1 MKSRD
6 SRLSVTATMSDTAK
20 PDETPAAAAPERE
33 PETDIAASEEVR
45 SARQEGDH
53 RTRRND

>member
-1 MKSRD
+1 
-6 SRLSVTATMSDTAK
+6 MSDTAK
-20 PDETPAAAAPERE
+20 PDETPAAAAPER
-33 PETDIAASEEVR
+33 ETDIAASEEVR

>member
-1 MKSRD
+1 M
-6 SRLSVTATMSDTAK
+6 TATMSDTAK